1 MNSRMIKSLFTV
13 LALFSASALFAQK
26 QQEMKTVWDIKLS
39 HDFDET
45 GLSESM
51 GIIHGSND
59 KSFSVVNDAD
69 GSVKWSKK
77 FSEIYENIR
86 KVDLQIPM
94 YASKA
99 IFLFDKKLGKDQ
111 MVVVDMETGKM
122 LWNTSKY
129 QGITNPDEVLY
140 VPEMDAYAI
149 VTNDALTMVKTRT
162 GEELWSSKTMN
173 TPVGKYF
180 YDANEMAITM
190 VNMPRS
196 FLGAVVK
203 GFKNQIIKFNAKTG
217 EILWEQTYRGLIEK
231 KVVTRE
237 PLVSFVL
244 ADGNKLMLQ
253 LQGLQVYDY
262 QTGKPLWSA
271 TYDVSFEEFAR
282 VKTPGRV
289 VAKGVYGAV
298 ADPLYDGE
306 FVYILDFKSRSSQY
320 LKKYEANSGKLIWTS
335 PEIKNARAI
344 PGVYKIG
351 DMILLQVGGAV
362 EVQGITVQ
370 TTTTSSGTVTTKYTS
385 ISYNNVKPYNVQ
397 AFKAG
402 DGTQAWESERFKK
415 GITNMFPYGN
425 DLIVCSG
432 KALYKVDYLTGNEKY
447 EISLGDDDI
456 ALAEK
461 IINPEALG
469 EDVNKDNVIIV
480 GEKGVSAHNMNT
492 GKKVWANRTK
502 DGDFNGIYGTTAFYQ
517 KENDDQFAIDVNT
530 GFATFYNAR
539 KNSKAEY
546 SSDGK
551 YLYSFE
557 KKSISKLTTR
567 P

>member
-1 MNSRMIKSLFTV
+1 MNPGSMRTLITV
-13 LALFSASALFAQK
+13 LILAFASALFAQK
-26 QQEMKTVWDIKLS
+26 QKEMKTMWEIKLS

-45 GLSESM
+45 GKSEAL

-69 GSVKWSKK
+69 GSVKWTKK
-77 FSEIYENIR
+77 FNEIFEGIK

-111 MVVVDMETGKM
+111 MVVVDMESGKM
-122 LWNTSKY
+122 LWNTGKY
-129 QGITNPDEVLY
+129 QGITHPDEVLY
-140 VPEMDAYAI
+140 IPEMNAYAI
-149 VTNDALTMVKTRT
+149 VTNDALTMVKART

-173 TPVGKYF
+173 TPVGKYY
-180 YDANEMAITM
+180 YDSDEMAITM

-196 FLGAVVK
+196 FLGAIAK

-217 EILWEQTYRGLIEK
+217 DILWEQTYRGLIEK
-231 KVVTRE
+231 KVVTKD
-237 PLVSFVL
+237 PVVSFVL
-244 ADGNKLMLQ
+244 VGGNKLMLQ

-262 QTGKPLWSA
+262 QTGKQLWSA

-282 VKTPGRV
+282 LKTPGRV

-298 ADPLYDGE
+298 AEPLYDGE
-306 FVYILDFKSRSSQY
+306 FVYILDFQSRRSQY
-320 LKKYEANSGKLIWTS
+320 LKKYEANSGKLVWTS
-335 PEIKNARAI
+335 PEIKEARAI
-344 PGVYKIG
+344 PGLYKIG

-362 EVQGITVQ
+362 EVQGITIQ
-370 TTTTSSGTVTTKYTS
+370 TTQSSYGTVTTKYTS
-385 ISYNNVKPYNVQ
+385 VGYSDVKPYNVQ
-397 AFKAG
+397 AFNAN
-402 DGTQAWESERFKK
+402 DGTQAWESDRFKK

-432 KALYKVDYLTGNEKY
+432 KALYKVDYLTGKEKY
-447 EISLGDDDI
+447 EVSLADDDI
-456 ALAEK
+456 SLAEK
-461 IINPEALG
+461 IINPESLG
-469 EDVNKDNVIIV
+469 DNINKDNVIII
-480 GEKGVSAHNMNT
+480 GSKGVSAHNMNT
-492 GKKVWANRTK
+492 GAKVWANRTK
-502 DGDFNGIYGTTAFYQ
+502 AGDFNGIYGTTAFYQ

-530 GFATFYNAR
+530 GEATFYNAR

-546 SSDGK
+546 SLDGK

-557 KKSISKLTTR
+557 KKSISKMSAK